1 MSPEKVY
8 LNYSS
13 IAAYAAHK
21 RKKKKSLIQIAQ
33 KAKEDLSPLLLV
45 LSFSTL
51 LPKKLTNK
59 KDTQISH
66 WANKFGQKCIGL
78 VQDKRKGGGEYMWHK
93 KAS

>member
-21 RKKKKSLIQIAQ
+21 RKKKKKKSLIQIAQ

-59 KDTQISH
+59 GHPD
-66 WANKFGQKCIGL
+66 
-78 VQDKRKGGGEYMWHK
+78 
-93 KAS
+93 